1 MENEPARMS
10 SPVGARATVNG
21 RTVDYFC
28 GTSYFGL
35 HGHPQ
40 VIAAAR
46 DALAT
51 YGVGTAT
58 AAWSP
63 AHADVVEETARYLGT
78 ETVTYVASG
87 YLAPLVLLQALSDD
101 YDLAFADAASH
112 YGILDAL
119 RAVGKDVVL
128 FRHLDPDD
136 LARRLALGIHGGKR
150 PLVVT
155 DGVFPSTG
163 SLAPL
168 RAYVDALARYPKG
181 LLCIDDAH
189 ALGVIGETGRGSVE
203 YHSIDTT
210 GVYVCGTLSKAFGG
224 AGGIVPGNE
233 ALAARVRR
241 ASRVPSG
248 ASLPS
253 VPDAAA
259 SAMGLRIL
267 SLHPEMRQALWTNVR
282 LVRDGL
288 RTLGFNLADTPIPI
302 VSLRGR
308 RSINLLRVQEALAR
322 RDILVHHAPPH
333 GYSDSPSVE
342 TLRVAVFSTHTPE
355 QIERLIDAVRRAV

>member
-1 MENEPARMS
+1 MENEPLRMN
-10 SPVGARATVNG
+10 SPVGARVTIHG

-40 VIAAAR
+40 VIAATR
-46 DALAT
+46 DAVAT

-58 AAWSP
+58 AIWSP
-63 AHADVVEETARYLGT
+63 VHADVVEETARYLGT
-78 ETVTYVASG
+78 ETATYVASG

-136 LARRLALGIHGGKR
+136 LARRLVFGVRNGKR

-168 RAYVDALARYPKG
+168 PAYVAALARYPGG

-189 ALGVIGETGRGSVE
+189 ALGVIGETGRGSAE
-203 YHSIDTT
+203 YHHIDTA

-224 AGGIVPGNE
+224 AGGIVPGSQ
-233 ALAARVRR
+233 ALIERARRT
-241 ASRVPSG
+241 SRVSLG

-259 SAMGLRIL
+259 SAAGLRIL
-267 SLHPEMRQALWTNVR
+267 SRHPEMRQVLWTNVR

-288 RTLGFNLADTPIPI
+288 RALGFDLADTPIPI

-308 RSINLLRVQEALAR
+308 PSINLLLVQQALAR
-322 RDILVHHAPPH
+322 QDILVHHSPPRS
-333 GYSDSPSVE
+333 YSDSPEVE

-355 QIERLIDAVRRAV
+355 QIVRLIEAVRRSV